1 MAKQTRAPTLGFP
14 LNTVG
19 NVVSLLRPPGEAF
32 DATGDFQATYGV
44 FATSRAATR
53 AGELRLRRS
62 KAPDGCIVLAMRM
75 TRRQPGG
82 CAQRTVARMRCKA
95 DALATPVEWTF
106 ESDLRTPA
114 GKPVP
119 HTRIRKTA
127 TAADGEIVIKDGPH
141 VQRLKVA
148 SAYTINWALFDAV
161 GRLPRKAFPPIA
173 FDLIDHFDQL
183 KGAQTLSYRAS
194 RPVRLAGQPV
204 RLHAYDHLG
213 RGIVPWVYY
222 VNDRGLLVLAVSGLE
237 AYGLLSAGP
246 AKGGE
251 K

>member
-1 MAKQTRAPTLGFP
+1 MAQQARAPTLGFP

-19 NVVSLLRPPGEAF
+19 NVISLLRPPGEAF
-32 DATGDFQATYGV
+32 DAGGGFEATYGV
-44 FATSRAATR
+44 FATPRGATR
-53 AGELRLRRS
+53 TGELRLRRS
-62 KAPDGCIVLAMRM
+62 KGGDGRIVLVMHM

-82 CAQRTVARMRCKA
+82 HVQRTVARMHCKA

-106 ESDLRTPA
+106 ESDLRTSD
-114 GKPVP
+114 KKVVP

-127 TAADGEIVIKDGPH
+127 AAGDGEIVIKDGPH
-141 VQRLKVA
+141 VQRLEVA
-148 SAYTINWALFDAV
+148 SAYTINWALFEAV
-161 GRLPRKAFPPIA
+161 GRLPRKAFPPID

-183 KGAQTLSYRAS
+183 KAAQTLSYRAS
-194 RPVRLAGQPV
+194 RKVRLAGRPV

-222 VNDRGLLVLAVSGLE
+222 VDERGLLVRAVSGLE